1 MPKGSV
7 SRRKVVRNKTYW
19 VCRQHD
25 NNKKDCNSCRI
36 REESI
41 YKAFIRMYNKLADN
55 YQKILIPM
63 LSQLEKLQD
72 IKAKNNLEIS
82 NINKQI
88 AELSEQNQVINGLQ
102 SKGILDSALFISQ
115 PDEINKK
122 IANLKKAKNQ
132 ILQNDMNKSIKN
144 GHRKKNPHMVD
155 ELLQFVLSAQIG
167 AVHKIKVTLKEIFII
182 NLILF
187 IAIN

>member
-1 MPKGSV
+1 
-7 SRRKVVRNKTYW
+7 
-19 VCRQHD
+19 
-25 NNKKDCNSCRI
+25 
-36 REESI
+36 
-41 YKAFIRMYNKLADN
+41 MYNKLADN

-115 PDEINKK
+115 TDEINKK

-132 ILQNDMNKSIKN
+132 ILQNDNQDDMIYSTKDLINILENEPVSIN
-144 GHRKKNPHMVD
+144 EFDERLFD
-155 ELLQFVLSAQIG
+155 ELVE
-167 AVHKIKVTLKEIFII
+167 KILAYDNKTIDFELI
-182 NLILF
+182 NGLILTERL
-187 IAIN
+187 